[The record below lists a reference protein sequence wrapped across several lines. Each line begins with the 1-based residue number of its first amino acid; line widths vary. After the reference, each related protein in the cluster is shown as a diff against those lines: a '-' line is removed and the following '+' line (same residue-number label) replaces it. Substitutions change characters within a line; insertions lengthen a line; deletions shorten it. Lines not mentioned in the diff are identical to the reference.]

1 MIQSH
6 QTNDC
11 VAFQKQHAESPR
23 LIREALKLLRALAGN
38 DAVKNIILKNGA
50 AQQIDDLINLHK
62 VSHTLPSIECEKL
75 ASLFDFFSRLI

>member
-1 MIQSH
+1 MGWLPVIWVQNYL
-6 QTNDC
+6 TNDS

-38 DAVKNIILKNGA
+38 DAVKSIILKNGA

-62 VSHTLPSIECEKL
+62 VSHTTPANESE
-75 ASLFDFFSRLI
+75 